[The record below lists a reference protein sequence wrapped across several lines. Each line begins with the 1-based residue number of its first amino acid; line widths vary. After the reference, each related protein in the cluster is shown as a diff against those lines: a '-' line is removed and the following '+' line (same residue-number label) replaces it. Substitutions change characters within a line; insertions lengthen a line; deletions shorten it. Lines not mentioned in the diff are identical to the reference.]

1 MSLRNLHKPRVPAAM
16 LDPVPLSRSDVAA
29 LGPGVAVALAVGLV
43 AAVVGR
49 EVPVVGGPVPAV
61 VLGGVVG
68 WAVRR
73 RRSEDG
79 RAGDL
84 GGLQPGAKFASSRV
98 LQFAVVLLGA
108 QLSIREV
115 LRIGGETLPVMLT
128 TLVVCLVAAW
138 GIGRLLRVSGALRTL
153 IGVGTGI
160 CGASAIAAVTPV
172 IGAVS
177 ADVAYAMSTIFL
189 CNIAAVFVFPLVGHA
204 LGLSQHAFGVFAGT
218 AVNDTSSVV
227 ATATV
232 YGRQATDTAVV
243 VKLVRTLMIIPIV
256 VGLAGL
262 EARRVSREQRAAD
275 VGAGDTGQRPGGA
288 VRVLRL
294 VPWFLIGFLVVVLLR
309 TVGIL
314 PAGAA
319 PGFATAAT
327 FLITVA
333 LAAIGLSTD
342 FGALRRA
349 GFRPMLLGIA
359 LWVLVAGTSLGAQ
372 AVFGLL

>member
-1 MSLRNLHKPRVPAAM
+1 MQFARTAA
-16 LDPVPLSRSDVAA
+16 
-29 LGPGVAVALAVGLV
+29 PGVAVAVAIGLV
-43 AAVVGR
+43 ATLVGTA
-49 EVPVVGGPVPAV
+49 VPVVGGPVPAV
-61 VLGGVVG
+61 LIGAVLG
-68 WAVRR
+68 WLVRR
-73 RRSEDG
+73 RT
-79 RAGDL
+79 
-84 GGLQPGAKFASSRV
+84 GGSLAVLAPGVKFSSSRV

-108 QLSIREV
+108 QLSIGEV

-128 TLVVCLVAAW
+128 TLVVCLAAAW
-138 GIGRLLRVSGALRTL
+138 GIGRLLRVSSALRTL

-189 CNIAAVFVFPLVGHA
+189 CNIAAVFAFPLLGHA

-256 VGLAGL
+256 IGLAGL
-262 EARRVSREQRAAD
+262 QARRASREQLAP
-275 VGAGDTGQRPGGA
+275 DTGARSGF
-288 VRVLRL
+288 RVFRL

-309 TVGIL
+309 TVGVL

-319 PGFATAAT
+319 PGFSTAAS

-333 LAAIGLSTD
+333 LAAIGCSTD
-342 FGALRRA
+342 FAALRRA

-372 AVFGLL
+372 AAFGLL

>member
-1 MSLRNLHKPRVPAAM
+1 M
-16 LDPVPLSRSDVAA
+16 PLSRPAVVAA
-29 LGPGVAVALAVGLV
+29 LPGVALAVVIGL
-43 AAVVGR
+43 AATLVGR
-49 EVPVVGGPVPAV
+49 SVPVVGGPVPAV
-61 VLGGVVG
+61 LLGVVVG
-68 WAVRR
+68 WLVRR
-73 RRSEDG
+73 RRHEDG
-79 RAGDL
+79 GAADL
-84 GGLQPGAKFASSRV
+84 GGLQPGVKFASSRV
-98 LQFAVVLLGA
+98 LQAAVVLLGA
-108 QLSIREV
+108 QLSIGEV

-138 GIGRLLRVSGALRTL
+138 GIGRLLRVSSTLRTL

-172 IGAVS
+172 VGAAS
-177 ADVAYAMSTIFL
+177 AEVAYALSTIFL

-227 ATATV
+227 ATATI

-262 EARRVSREQRAAD
+262 EARRAARSQPASVDGSGRA
-275 VGAGDTGQRPGGA
+275 GG
-288 VRVLRL
+288 VRVFRL
-294 VPWFLIGFLVVVLLR
+294 VPWFLVGFLVVVLLR
-309 TVGIL
+309 TVGVL
-314 PAGAA
+314 PASVA
-319 PGFATAAT
+319 PAFSSAAT

-333 LAAIGLSTD
+333 LAAVGVSTD
-342 FGALRRA
+342 FAALRRA

-359 LWVLVAGTSLGAQ
+359 LWVLVAVTSLGVQ
-372 AVFGLL
+372 AAFGQL

>member
-1 MSLRNLHKPRVPAAM
+1 MQFARTAA
-16 LDPVPLSRSDVAA
+16 
-29 LGPGVAVALAVGLV
+29 PGVAVAVAIGLV
-43 AAVVGR
+43 ATLVGTAI
-49 EVPVVGGPVPAV
+49 PVVGGPVPAV
-61 VLGGVVG
+61 LIGAVLG
-68 WAVRR
+68 WLVRR
-73 RRSEDG
+73 RT
-79 RAGDL
+79 
-84 GGLQPGAKFASSRV
+84 GGSLAVLAPGVKFSSSRV

-108 QLSIREV
+108 QLSIGEV

-128 TLVVCLVAAW
+128 TLVVCLGAAW
-138 GIGRLLRVSGALRTL
+138 GIGRLLRVSSALRTL

-189 CNIAAVFVFPLVGHA
+189 CNIAAVFAFPLLGHA

-256 VGLAGL
+256 IGLAGL
-262 EARRVSREQRAAD
+262 EARRASREQLTS
-275 VGAGDTGQRPGGA
+275 DTGSRSGF
-288 VRVLRL
+288 RVLRL

-309 TVGIL
+309 TVGVL

-319 PGFATAAT
+319 PGFSTAAS

-333 LAAIGLSTD
+333 LAAIGCSTD
-342 FGALRRA
+342 FAALRRA

>member
-1 MSLRNLHKPRVPAAM
+1 MQFARTAA
-16 LDPVPLSRSDVAA
+16 
-29 LGPGVAVALAVGLV
+29 PGVAVAVAIGLV
-43 AAVVGR
+43 ATLVGTA
-49 EVPVVGGPVPAV
+49 VPVVGGPVPAV
-61 VLGGVVG
+61 LIGAVLG
-68 WAVRR
+68 WLVRR
-73 RRSEDG
+73 RT
-79 RAGDL
+79 
-84 GGLQPGAKFASSRV
+84 GGSLAVLAPGVKFSSSRV

-108 QLSIREV
+108 QLSIGEV

-128 TLVVCLVAAW
+128 TLVVCLGAAW
-138 GIGRLLRVSGALRTL
+138 GIGRLLRVSSALRTL

-189 CNIAAVFVFPLVGHA
+189 CNIAAVFAFPLLGHA

-256 VGLAGL
+256 IGLAGL
-262 EARRVSREQRAAD
+262 EARRASREQLTS
-275 VGAGDTGQRPGGA
+275 DTG
-288 VRVLRL
+288 VRSGFRVFRL

-309 TVGIL
+309 TVGVL

-319 PGFATAAT
+319 PGFSTAAS

-333 LAAIGLSTD
+333 LAAIGCSTD
-342 FGALRRA
+342 FAALRRA

>member
-1 MSLRNLHKPRVPAAM
+1 M
-16 LDPVPLSRSDVAA
+16 PLSRPAVTAA
-29 LGPGVAVALAVGLV
+29 LPGVALAVLIGI
-43 AAVVGR
+43 AATLIGR
-49 EVPVVGGPVPAV
+49 AVPVAGGPVPAV
-61 VLGGVVG
+61 VIGALVG
-68 WAVRR
+68 WLVRR
-73 RRSEDG
+73 RRSGE
-79 RAGDL
+79 L

-108 QLSIREV
+108 QLSLGEV
-115 LRIGGETLPVMLT
+115 LRIGGQTLPVMLS
-128 TLVVCLVAAW
+128 TLAVCLLGAW
-138 GIGRLLRVSGALRTL
+138 GIGRLLNVSRMLRTL

-172 IGAVS
+172 VGAVG

-189 CNIAAVFVFPLVGHA
+189 CNIAAVFVFPIIGHA

-227 ATATV
+227 ATATI
-232 YGRQATDTAVV
+232 YGTQATNTAVV

-256 VGLAGL
+256 IGLAGL
-262 EARRVSREQRAAD
+262 EARRTALEERAPATGSRS
-275 VGAGDTGQRPGGA
+275 GI
-288 VRVLRL
+288 RVLRL

-309 TVGIL
+309 TVGVL
-314 PAGAA
+314 PAAAA
-319 PGFATAAT
+319 PGFSTAAT

-349 GFRPMLLGIA
+349 GFRPLLLGVV
-359 LWVLVAGTSLGAQ
+359 LWVLVAATSLGVQ
-372 AVFGLL
+372 AAFGQL

>member
-1 MSLRNLHKPRVPAAM
+1 M
-16 LDPVPLSRSDVAA
+16 LDAMPFLRTAW
-29 LGPGVAVALAVGLV
+29 PGVALALVIGL
-43 AAVVGR
+43 AATVVGR

-61 VLGGVVG
+61 VLGALVG
-68 WAVRR
+68 WLVRR
-73 RRSEDG
+73 RRHRDG
-79 RAGDL
+79 TGAGSGGDL
-84 GGLQPGAKFASSRV
+84 GMLQPGVKFASSRV

-108 QLSIREV
+108 QLSIAEV

-138 GIGRLLRVSGALRTL
+138 GIGRLLRVSSALRTL

-262 EARRVSREQRAAD
+262 EARRTSRAQVASG
-275 VGAGDTGQRPGGA
+275 VDTGPARG
-288 VRVLRL
+288 VRVFRL
-294 VPWFLIGFLVVVLLR
+294 VPWFLVGFLVVVLLR
-309 TVGIL
+309 TLGVL
-314 PAGAA
+314 PAAAA
-319 PGFATAAT
+319 PGFSTAAT

-333 LAAIGLSTD
+333 LAAIGVSTD

>member
-1 MSLRNLHKPRVPAAM
+1 MH
-16 LDPVPLSRSDVAA
+16 LSRPALVAA
-29 LGPGVAVALAVGLV
+29 LPGVALAVVIGI
-43 AAVVGR
+43 AATLVGR
-49 EVPVVGGPVPAV
+49 AVPVVGGPVPAV
-61 VLGGVVG
+61 VLGALVG
-68 WAVRR
+68 WLVRR
-73 RRSEDG
+73 RRQHDG
-79 RAGDL
+79 GAADL
-84 GGLQPGAKFASSRV
+84 GGLQPGVKFASSRV
-98 LQFAVVLLGA
+98 LQAAVVLLGA
-108 QLSIREV
+108 QLSIGEV

-138 GIGRLLRVSGALRTL
+138 GIGRLLRVSTMLRTL

-172 IGAVS
+172 VGAAS
-177 ADVAYAMSTIFL
+177 AEVAYALSTIFL

-256 VGLAGL
+256 IGLAGM
-262 EARRVSREQRAAD
+262 EARRTARSQPDPADGPRRA
-275 VGAGDTGQRPGGA
+275 GG

-294 VPWFLIGFLVVVLLR
+294 VPWFLVGFLVVVLLR
-309 TVGIL
+309 TTGVL
-314 PAGAA
+314 PAAAA
-319 PGFATAAT
+319 PGFSTAAT

-333 LAAIGLSTD
+333 LAAVGVSTD
-342 FGALRRA
+342 FAALRRA
-349 GFRPMLLGIA
+349 GFRPMLLGIV
-359 LWVLVAGTSLGAQ
+359 LWVFVAGTSLGVQ
-372 AVFGLL
+372 AAFGQL

>member
-1 MSLRNLHKPRVPAAM
+1 MQSVRAA
-16 LDPVPLSRSDVAA
+16 A
-29 LGPGVAVALAVGLV
+29 PGVALAVAIGIV
-43 AAVVGR
+43 ATLVGR
-49 EVPVVGGPVPAV
+49 VVPVVGGPVPAV
-61 VLGGVVG
+61 LIGAVVG
-68 WAVRR
+68 WLVRR
-73 RRSEDG
+73 RT
-79 RAGDL
+79 
-84 GGLQPGAKFASSRV
+84 GGTLAALAPGVKFSSSRV

-108 QLSIREV
+108 QLSIGEV
-115 LRIGGETLPVMLT
+115 LRIGGETLPVMLA

-189 CNIAAVFVFPLVGHA
+189 CNIAAVFAFPLLGHA

-256 VGLAGL
+256 IGLAGL
-262 EARRVSREQRAAD
+262 EARRASREQLTPAS
-275 VGAGDTGQRPGGA
+275 GPGPGRGF
-288 VRVLRL
+288 RVFRL

-309 TVGIL
+309 TVGVL
-314 PAGAA
+314 PASVA
-319 PGFATAAT
+319 PGFATAAS

-333 LAAIGLSTD
+333 LAAIGCSTD
-342 FGALRRA
+342 FAALRRA

-359 LWVLVAGTSLGAQ
+359 LWVLVAGTSLGMQ
-372 AVFGLL
+372 AAFGLL

>member
-1 MSLRNLHKPRVPAAM
+1 M
-16 LDPVPLSRSDVAA
+16 LDAMPFLRTAW
-29 LGPGVAVALAVGLV
+29 PGVALALVIGL
-43 AAVVGR
+43 AATVVGR

-61 VLGGVVG
+61 VLGALVG
-68 WAVRR
+68 WLVRR
-73 RRSEDG
+73 RRHREGTGAGSG
-79 RAGDL
+79 GDL
-84 GGLQPGAKFASSRV
+84 GLLQPGVKFASSRV

-108 QLSIREV
+108 QLSIAEV

-138 GIGRLLRVSGALRTL
+138 GIGRLLRVSSALRTL

-262 EARRVSREQRAAD
+262 EARRTSREQVASGVDTARA
-275 VGAGDTGQRPGGA
+275 GG
-288 VRVLRL
+288 VRGFRVFRL

-309 TVGIL
+309 TLGVL
-314 PAGAA
+314 PAAAA
-319 PGFATAAT
+319 PGFSTAAT

-333 LAAIGLSTD
+333 LAAIGVSTD

>member
-1 MSLRNLHKPRVPAAM
+1 M
-16 LDPVPLSRSDVAA
+16 PLSRPALVAA
-29 LGPGVAVALAVGLV
+29 LPGVALAVVIGI
-43 AAVVGR
+43 AATLVGR
-49 EVPVVGGPVPAV
+49 AVPVVGGPVPAV
-61 VLGGVVG
+61 LLGALVG
-68 WAVRR
+68 WLVRR
-73 RRSEDG
+73 RRQQDHG
-79 RAGDL
+79 TTDL
-84 GGLQPGAKFASSRV
+84 GVLQPGVKFASSRV
-98 LQFAVVLLGA
+98 LQAAVVLLGA
-108 QLSIREV
+108 QLSIGEV

-138 GIGRLLRVSGALRTL
+138 GIGRLLRVSSTLRTL

-172 IGAVS
+172 VGAAS
-177 ADVAYAMSTIFL
+177 AEVAYALSTIFL

-227 ATATV
+227 ATATI

-256 VGLAGL
+256 IGLAGL
-262 EARRVSREQRAAD
+262 EARRTARAQPAPGD
-275 VGAGDTGQRPGGA
+275 GPRRAGG

-294 VPWFLIGFLVVVLLR
+294 VPWFLVGFLVVVLLR
-309 TVGIL
+309 TTGVL
-314 PAGAA
+314 PAAAA
-319 PGFATAAT
+319 PGFSAAAT

-333 LAAIGLSTD
+333 LAAVGVSTD
-342 FGALRRA
+342 FAALRRA

-359 LWVLVAGTSLGAQ
+359 LWVLVAATSLGVQ
-372 AVFGLL
+372 AAFGQL

>member
-1 MSLRNLHKPRVPAAM
+1 MQSVRAA
-16 LDPVPLSRSDVAA
+16 A
-29 LGPGVAVALAVGLV
+29 PGVALAVAIGIV
-43 AAVVGR
+43 ATLVGR
-49 EVPVVGGPVPAV
+49 VVPVVGGPVPAV
-61 VLGGVVG
+61 LIGAVVG
-68 WAVRR
+68 WLVRR
-73 RRSEDG
+73 RT
-79 RAGDL
+79 
-84 GGLQPGAKFASSRV
+84 GGTLAALAPGVKFSSSRV

-108 QLSIREV
+108 QLSIGEV
-115 LRIGGETLPVMLT
+115 LRIGGETLPVMLA

-189 CNIAAVFVFPLVGHA
+189 CNIAAVFAFPLLGHA

-256 VGLAGL
+256 IGLAGL
-262 EARRVSREQRAAD
+262 EARRASREQLTPAK
-275 VGAGDTGQRPGGA
+275 GPGRGF
-288 VRVLRL
+288 RVFRL
-294 VPWFLIGFLVVVLLR
+294 VPWFLIGFLVVVLFR
-309 TVGIL
+309 TVGVL
-314 PAGAA
+314 PASVA
-319 PGFATAAT
+319 PGFATAAS

-333 LAAIGLSTD
+333 LAAIGCSTD
-342 FGALRRA
+342 FAALRRA

-359 LWVLVAGTSLGAQ
+359 LWVLVAGTSLGMQ
-372 AVFGLL
+372 AAFGLL

>member
-1 MSLRNLHKPRVPAAM
+1 M
-16 LDPVPLSRSDVAA
+16 LVRMPLSRPALVAA
-29 LGPGVAVALAVGLV
+29 LPGVALAVVIGV
-43 AAVVGR
+43 AATLVGR
-49 EVPVVGGPVPAV
+49 AVPVVGGPVPAV
-61 VLGGVVG
+61 LLGALVG
-68 WAVRR
+68 WLVRR
-73 RRSEDG
+73 RRAQDDG
-79 RAGDL
+79 AADL
-84 GGLQPGAKFASSRV
+84 GGLQPGVKFASSRV
-98 LQFAVVLLGA
+98 LQAAVVLLGA
-108 QLSIREV
+108 QLSIGEV

-138 GIGRLLRVSGALRTL
+138 GIGRLLRVSSTLRTL

-172 IGAVS
+172 VGAAS
-177 ADVAYAMSTIFL
+177 AEVAYALSTIFL

-256 VGLAGL
+256 IGLAGL
-262 EARRVSREQRAAD
+262 EARRTARSQHAAVDGTGRA
-275 VGAGDTGQRPGGA
+275 GG

-294 VPWFLIGFLVVVLLR
+294 VPWFLVGFLVVVLLR
-309 TVGIL
+309 TTGVL
-314 PAGAA
+314 PAAAA
-319 PGFATAAT
+319 PGFSTAAT

-333 LAAIGLSTD
+333 LAAVGVSTD
-342 FGALRRA
+342 FAALRRA
-349 GFRPMLLGIA
+349 GFRPMLLGIV
-359 LWVLVAGTSLGAQ
+359 LWVLVAGTSLGVQ
-372 AVFGLL
+372 AALGQL

>member
-1 MSLRNLHKPRVPAAM
+1 MQFARTAA
-16 LDPVPLSRSDVAA
+16 
-29 LGPGVAVALAVGLV
+29 PGVAVAVAIGLV
-43 AAVVGR
+43 ATLIGSV
-49 EVPVVGGPVPAV
+49 VPVVGGPVPAV
-61 VLGGVVG
+61 LIGAVLG
-68 WAVRR
+68 WLVRR
-73 RRSEDG
+73 RT
-79 RAGDL
+79 
-84 GGLQPGAKFASSRV
+84 GGTLAVLAPGVKFSSSRV

-108 QLSIREV
+108 QLSIGEV
-115 LRIGGETLPVMLT
+115 LRIGGETLPVMVT
-128 TLVVCLVAAW
+128 TLVVCLGAAW
-138 GIGRLLRVSGALRTL
+138 GIGRLLRVSSALRTL

-189 CNIAAVFVFPLVGHA
+189 CNIAAVFAFPLLGHA

-256 VGLAGL
+256 IGLAGL
-262 EARRVSREQRAAD
+262 EARRASREQLAPD
-275 VGAGDTGQRPGGA
+275 AGSRSGF
-288 VRVLRL
+288 RVFRL

-309 TVGIL
+309 TVGVL
-314 PAGAA
+314 PADAA
-319 PGFATAAT
+319 PGFSTAAS

-333 LAAIGLSTD
+333 LAAIGCSTD
-342 FGALRRA
+342 FAALRRA

>member
-1 MSLRNLHKPRVPAAM
+1 MPLTSSAVRPA
-16 LDPVPLSRSDVAA
+16 L
-29 LGPGVAVALAVGLV
+29 PGVAVAVAVGIV
-43 AAVVGR
+43 ATAVGTL
-49 EVPVVGGPVPAV
+49 VPVVGGPVPAV
-61 VLGGVVG
+61 VLGALLG
-68 WAVRR
+68 WLVRR
-73 RRSEDG
+73 RTD
-79 RAGDL
+79 
-84 GGLQPGAKFASSRV
+84 GGLGLLAPGVKFASSRV
-98 LQFAVVLLGA
+98 LQAAVVLLGA
-108 QLSIREV
+108 QLSIGAV
-115 LRIGGETLPVMLT
+115 LRIGAETLPVMLT
-128 TLVVCLVAAW
+128 TLVVCLVGAW
-138 GIGRLLRVSGALRTL
+138 LIGRALRVSSTLRTL

-172 IGAVS
+172 VGAVG

-189 CNIAAVFVFPLVGHA
+189 CNIAAVFLFPLLGHA

-262 EARRVSREQRAAD
+262 EARRTARAQAASVD
-275 VGAGDTGQRPGGA
+275 GAGRAGG
-288 VRVLRL
+288 VRVFRL

-309 TVGIL
+309 TVGVL
-314 PAGAA
+314 PAAAA
-319 PGFATAAT
+319 PGFATVAT

-333 LAAIGLSTD
+333 LGAIGVSTD

-349 GFRPMLLGIA
+349 GFRPMLLGIV
-359 LWVLVAGTSLGAQ
+359 LWALVAGTSLGVQ
-372 AVFGLL
+372 AAFGML

>member
-1 MSLRNLHKPRVPAAM
+1 M
-16 LDPVPLSRSDVAA
+16 
-29 LGPGVAVALAVGLV
+29 
-43 AAVVGR
+43 
-49 EVPVVGGPVPAV
+49 
-61 VLGGVVG
+61 
-68 WAVRR
+68 
-73 RRSEDG
+73 
-79 RAGDL
+79 
-84 GGLQPGAKFASSRV
+84 
-98 LQFAVVLLGA
+98 
-108 QLSIREV
+108 
-115 LRIGGETLPVMLT
+115 
-128 TLVVCLVAAW
+128 
-138 GIGRLLRVSGALRTL
+138 GIGRLLRVSSALRTL

-262 EARRVSREQRAAD
+262 EARRTSREQVASGVVTGRA
-275 VGAGDTGQRPGGA
+275 GG
-288 VRVLRL
+288 VRGFRVFRL

-309 TVGIL
+309 TLGVL
-314 PAGAA
+314 PAAAA
-319 PGFATAAT
+319 PGFSTAAT

-333 LAAIGLSTD
+333 LAAIGVSTD

>member
-1 MSLRNLHKPRVPAAM
+1 MQFARTAA
-16 LDPVPLSRSDVAA
+16 
-29 LGPGVAVALAVGLV
+29 PGVAVAVAIGLV
-43 AAVVGR
+43 ATLVGTA
-49 EVPVVGGPVPAV
+49 VPVVGGPVPAV
-61 VLGGVVG
+61 LIGAVLG
-68 WAVRR
+68 WLVRR
-73 RRSEDG
+73 RT
-79 RAGDL
+79 
-84 GGLQPGAKFASSRV
+84 GGSLAVLAPGVKFSSSRV

-108 QLSIREV
+108 QLSIGEV

-128 TLVVCLVAAW
+128 TLVVCLGAAW
-138 GIGRLLRVSGALRTL
+138 GIGRLLRVSSALRTL

-189 CNIAAVFVFPLVGHA
+189 CNIAAVFAFPLLGHA

-256 VGLAGL
+256 IGLAGL
-262 EARRVSREQRAAD
+262 EARRASREQLTS
-275 VGAGDTGQRPGGA
+275 DTGARSGF
-288 VRVLRL
+288 RVFRL

-309 TVGIL
+309 TVGVL

-319 PGFATAAT
+319 PGFSTAAS

-333 LAAIGLSTD
+333 LAAIGCSTD
-342 FGALRRA
+342 FAALRRA

>member
-1 MSLRNLHKPRVPAAM
+1 MLEGMPLTRADAAAVVP
-16 LDPVPLSRSDVAA
+16 
-29 LGPGVAVALAVGLV
+29 GIALAVAIGLV
-43 AAVVGR
+43 ATLVGT
-49 EVPVVGGPVPAV
+49 EVPVIGGPVPAV
-61 VLGGVVG
+61 VIGAVVG
-68 WAVRR
+68 WLVRR
-73 RRSEDG
+73 RRQ
-79 RAGDL
+79 
-84 GGLQPGAKFASSRV
+84 GGLDALQPGVKFASSRV

-108 QLSIREV
+108 QLSIGEV

-138 GIGRLLRVSGALRTL
+138 GIGRLLRVSSALRTL

-256 VGLAGL
+256 IGLAGL
-262 EARRVSREQRAAD
+262 EARRASREQLAAEDGSGRA
-275 VGAGDTGQRPGGA
+275 GG

-309 TVGIL
+309 TLGVL
-314 PAGAA
+314 PPAAA
-319 PGFATAAT
+319 PGFSTAAT

-333 LAAIGLSTD
+333 LAAIGVSTD

>member
-1 MSLRNLHKPRVPAAM
+1 MPPTSATVRPA
-16 LDPVPLSRSDVAA
+16 L
-29 LGPGVAVALAVGLV
+29 PGVAVAV
-43 AAVVGR
+43 AIGVVATVVGTL
-49 EVPVVGGPVPAV
+49 VPVVGGPVPAV
-61 VLGGVVG
+61 VLGALLG
-68 WAVRR
+68 WLVRR
-73 RRSEDG
+73 RTD
-79 RAGDL
+79 
-84 GGLQPGAKFASSRV
+84 GGLGLLAPGVKFASSRV
-98 LQFAVVLLGA
+98 LQAAVVLLGA
-108 QLSIREV
+108 QLSIGAV
-115 LRIGGETLPVMLT
+115 LRIGAETLPVMLT
-128 TLVVCLVAAW
+128 TLVVCLVGAW
-138 GIGRLLRVSGALRTL
+138 LIGRALRVSSTLRTL

-172 IGAVS
+172 VGAVG

-189 CNIAAVFVFPLVGHA
+189 CNIAAVFLFPLLGHA

-262 EARRVSREQRAAD
+262 EARRTARAQATSVD
-275 VGAGDTGQRPGGA
+275 GAGRAGG
-288 VRVLRL
+288 VRVFRL

-309 TVGIL
+309 TVGVL
-314 PAGAA
+314 PSAAA
-319 PGFATAAT
+319 PGFATVAT

-333 LAAIGLSTD
+333 LGAIGVSTD

-349 GFRPMLLGIA
+349 GFRPMLLGIV
-359 LWVLVAGTSLGAQ
+359 LWALVAGTSLGVQ
-372 AVFGLL
+372 AAFGML

>member
-1 MSLRNLHKPRVPAAM
+1 M
-16 LDPVPLSRSDVAA
+16 LVVMPLSRPAVVAA
-29 LGPGVAVALAVGLV
+29 LPGVALAVVIGL
-43 AAVVGR
+43 AATLVGR
-49 EVPVVGGPVPAV
+49 AVPVVGGPVPAV
-61 VLGGVVG
+61 LLGAVVG
-68 WAVRR
+68 WLVRR
-73 RRSEDG
+73 RRQEDG
-79 RAGDL
+79 GAADL
-84 GGLQPGAKFASSRV
+84 GGLQPGVKFASSRV
-98 LQFAVVLLGA
+98 LQAAVVLLGA
-108 QLSIREV
+108 QLSIGEV

-138 GIGRLLRVSGALRTL
+138 GIGRLLRVSSTLRTL

-172 IGAVS
+172 VGAAS
-177 ADVAYAMSTIFL
+177 AEVAYALSTIFL

-227 ATATV
+227 ATATI

-262 EARRVSREQRAAD
+262 EARRAARSQPASVDGSGRA
-275 VGAGDTGQRPGGA
+275 GG
-288 VRVLRL
+288 VRVFRL
-294 VPWFLIGFLVVVLLR
+294 VPWFLVGFLVVVLLR
-309 TVGIL
+309 TVGVL
-314 PAGAA
+314 PASVA
-319 PGFATAAT
+319 PAFSTAAT

-333 LAAIGLSTD
+333 LAAVGVSTD
-342 FGALRRA
+342 FAALRRA

-359 LWVLVAGTSLGAQ
+359 LWVLVAVTSLGVQ
-372 AVFGLL
+372 AAFGQL

>member
-1 MSLRNLHKPRVPAAM
+1 M
-16 LDPVPLSRSDVAA
+16 PLTRDGVRAA
-29 LGPGVAVALAVGLV
+29 LPGIAVAVAVGIV
-43 AAVVGR
+43 ATLVGR
-49 EVPVVGGPVPAV
+49 EVPVLGGPVPAV
-61 VLGGVVG
+61 VLGALVG
-68 WAVRR
+68 WLVRR
-73 RRSEDG
+73 RSVRSAVGPGPADAGDG
-79 RAGDL
+79 GPVRAGDGQPARAGDL
-84 GGLQPGAKFASSRV
+84 GALQPGVKFASSRV
-98 LQFAVVLLGA
+98 LQAAVVLLGA
-108 QLSIREV
+108 QLSIGEV

-128 TLVVCLVAAW
+128 TLVVCLVGAW
-138 GIGRLLRVSGALRTL
+138 GIGRLLRVSSALRTL

-177 ADVAYAMSTIFL
+177 ADVAYALSTIFL

-262 EARRVSREQRAAD
+262 EARRTAREQPAPAD
-275 VGAGDTGQRPGGA
+275 GSGRTGG
-288 VRVLRL
+288 VRVFRL
-294 VPWFLIGFLVVVLLR
+294 VPWFLVGFLVVVLLR
-309 TVGIL
+309 TVGVL
-314 PAGAA
+314 PAAAA
-319 PGFATAAT
+319 PGFATVAT
-327 FLITVA
+327 FCITVA
-333 LAAIGLSTD
+333 LAAIGVSTD

-359 LWVLVAGTSLGAQ
+359 LWVLVAGTSLGVQ
-372 AVFGLL
+372 ALFGLV

>member
-1 MSLRNLHKPRVPAAM
+1 MSADNEPMLARLEARWEGCKVTVRSLAQFRSLVPG
-16 LDPVPLSRSDVAA
+16 LVL
-29 LGPGVAVALAVGLV
+29 AVAIGIV
-43 AAVVGR
+43 ATFVGR
-49 EVPVVGGPVPAV
+49 AVPVVGGPVPAV
-61 VLGGVVG
+61 VVGALVG
-68 WAVRR
+68 WLVRR
-73 RRSEDG
+73 RQG
-79 RAGDL
+79 
-84 GGLQPGAKFASSRV
+84 GGLGVLQSGVRFASSRV
-98 LQFAVVLLGA
+98 LQAAVVLLGA
-108 QLSIREV
+108 QLSIGEV
-115 LRIGGETLPVMLT
+115 LRIGGQTLPVMLT

-138 GIGRLLRVSGALRTL
+138 GIGRLLRVSDALRTL

-262 EARRVSREQRAAD
+262 EARRTTREQSTSGDSAGRA
-275 VGAGDTGQRPGGA
+275 GGI
-288 VRVLRL
+288 RIFRL
-294 VPWFLIGFLVVVLLR
+294 VPWFLIGFLVVVFLR
-309 TVGIL
+309 TVGLL
-314 PAGAA
+314 PAAAA
-319 PGFATAAT
+319 PALGSAAT
-327 FLITVA
+327 FLITCA
-333 LAAIGLSTD
+333 LAAIGISTD
-342 FGALRRA
+342 FSALRRA
-349 GFRPMLLGIA
+349 GFRPMLLGII
-359 LWVLVAGTSLGAQ
+359 LWVLVAATSLGVQ
-372 AVFGLL
+372 AVFNQL

>member
-1 MSLRNLHKPRVPAAM
+1 M
-16 LDPVPLSRSDVAA
+16 
-29 LGPGVAVALAVGLV
+29 PGVAVAVAVGIV
-43 AAVVGR
+43 ATAVGTL
-49 EVPVVGGPVPAV
+49 VPVVGGPVPAV
-61 VLGGVVG
+61 GLGALLG
-68 WAVRR
+68 WLVRR
-73 RRSEDG
+73 RTD
-79 RAGDL
+79 
-84 GGLQPGAKFASSRV
+84 GGLGPLAPGVKFASSRV
-98 LQFAVVLLGA
+98 LQAAVVLLGA
-108 QLSIREV
+108 QLSIGAV
-115 LRIGGETLPVMLT
+115 LRIGAETLPVMLT
-128 TLVVCLVAAW
+128 TLVVCLVGAW
-138 GIGRLLRVSGALRTL
+138 LIGRALKVSSTLRTL

-172 IGAVS
+172 VGAVG

-189 CNIAAVFVFPLVGHA
+189 CNIAAVFLFPLLGHA

-262 EARRVSREQRAAD
+262 EARRTARTQAASVD
-275 VGAGDTGQRPGGA
+275 GAGRAGG
-288 VRVLRL
+288 VRVFRL

-309 TVGIL
+309 TVGVL
-314 PAGAA
+314 PAAAA
-319 PGFATAAT
+319 PGFAAVAT

-333 LAAIGLSTD
+333 LGAIGLSTD

-349 GFRPMLLGIA
+349 GFRPMVLGIV
-359 LWVLVAGTSLGAQ
+359 LWALVAGTSLGVQ
-372 AVFGLL
+372 AAFGML

>member
-1 MSLRNLHKPRVPAAM
+1 MSR
-16 LDPVPLSRSDVAA
+16 AA
-29 LGPGVAVALAVGLV
+29 LAAALPGVALAVAVGLV
-43 AAVVGR
+43 ATLVGR
-49 EVPVVGGPVPAV
+49 AVPVVGGPVPAV
-61 VLGGVVG
+61 VIGAVVG
-68 WAVRR
+68 WLVRR
-73 RRSEDG
+73 RRSDDARTAG
-79 RAGDL
+79 APGDL
-84 GGLQPGAKFASSRV
+84 GALQPGVKFASSRV

-108 QLSIREV
+108 QLSIGEV
-115 LRIGGETLPVMLT
+115 LRIGGETLPVMLS

-189 CNIAAVFVFPLVGHA
+189 CNIAAVFVFPIVGHA

-262 EARRVSREQRAAD
+262 EARRTARAELAPD
-275 VGAGDTGQRPGGA
+275 SGSAPGL
-288 VRVLRL
+288 RVFRL

-309 TVGIL
+309 TVGVL
-314 PAGAA
+314 PTAAA
-319 PGFATAAT
+319 PGFSTAAT

-333 LAAIGLSTD
+333 LAAIGVSTD

>member
-1 MSLRNLHKPRVPAAM
+1 MQFARTAA
-16 LDPVPLSRSDVAA
+16 
-29 LGPGVAVALAVGLV
+29 PGVAVAVAIGLV
-43 AAVVGR
+43 ATLVGTA
-49 EVPVVGGPVPAV
+49 VPVVGGPVPAV
-61 VLGGVVG
+61 LIGAVLG
-68 WAVRR
+68 WLIRR
-73 RRSEDG
+73 RT
-79 RAGDL
+79 
-84 GGLQPGAKFASSRV
+84 GGSLAVLAPGVKFSSSRV

-108 QLSIREV
+108 QLSIGEV
-115 LRIGGETLPVMLT
+115 LRIGGETLPVMLA
-128 TLVVCLVAAW
+128 TLVVCLGAAW
-138 GIGRLLRVSGALRTL
+138 GIGRLLRVSSALRTL

-189 CNIAAVFVFPLVGHA
+189 CNIAAVFAFPLLGHA

-256 VGLAGL
+256 IGLAGL
-262 EARRVSREQRAAD
+262 EARRASREQLTP
-275 VGAGDTGQRPGGA
+275 DTGSRSGFL
-288 VRVLRL
+288 VFRL

-309 TVGIL
+309 TVGVL

-319 PGFATAAT
+319 PGFSTAAS

-333 LAAIGLSTD
+333 LAAIGCSTD
-342 FGALRRA
+342 FAALRRA

>member
-1 MSLRNLHKPRVPAAM
+1 MSA
-16 LDPVPLSRSDVAA
+16 PLSTVRPA
-29 LGPGVAVALAVGLV
+29 LPGIAVALAVGIV
-43 AAVVGR
+43 ATVVGAL
-49 EVPVVGGPVPAV
+49 VPVVGGPVPAV
-61 VLGGVVG
+61 VLGAVVG
-68 WAVRR
+68 WLVRR
-73 RRSEDG
+73 RTSGE
-79 RAGDL
+79 L
-84 GGLQPGAKFASSRV
+84 GTLAPGVKFASSRV
-98 LQFAVVLLGA
+98 LQAAVVLLGA
-108 QLSIREV
+108 QLSIGAV
-115 LRIGGETLPVMLT
+115 LRIGAETLPVMLT
-128 TLVVCLVAAW
+128 TLVVCLVGAW
-138 GIGRLLRVSGALRTL
+138 LIGRALRVSSTLRTL

-172 IGAVS
+172 IGAVG

-189 CNIAAVFVFPLVGHA
+189 CNIAAVFLFPLLGHA

-262 EARRVSREQRAAD
+262 EARRTARAQAA
-275 VGAGDTGQRPGGA
+275 VGEDTGRAGG
-288 VRVLRL
+288 VRVFRL

-309 TVGIL
+309 TVGVL
-314 PAGAA
+314 PAATA
-319 PGFATAAT
+319 PGFATVAT

-333 LAAIGLSTD
+333 LAAIGVSTD

-349 GFRPMLLGIA
+349 GFRPMLLGIV
-359 LWVLVAGTSLGAQ
+359 LWALVAGTSLGVQ
-372 AVFGLL
+372 AAFGML

>member
-1 MSLRNLHKPRVPAAM
+1 MHV
-16 LDPVPLSRSDVAA
+16 SRQSVAA
-29 LGPGVAVALAVGLV
+29 ALPGVALAVAVGVV
-43 AAVVGR
+43 ATLVGR
-49 EVPVVGGPVPAV
+49 AVPVVGGPVPAV
-61 VLGGVVG
+61 VLGAVVG
-68 WAVRR
+68 WLVRR
-73 RRSEDG
+73 RRQDDG
-79 RAGDL
+79 GQRGL
-84 GGLQPGAKFASSRV
+84 GPLQPGVTFSSSRV

-108 QLSIREV
+108 QLSIAEV
-115 LRIGGETLPVMLT
+115 LRIGGETLPVMLS

-138 GIGRLLRVSGALRTL
+138 GIGRLLRVSGPLRTL

-262 EARRVSREQRAAD
+262 EARRTARTQLAP
-275 VGAGDTGQRPGGA
+275 DTGPRPGP
-288 VRVLRL
+288 RVFRL
-294 VPWFLIGFLVVVLLR
+294 VPWFLVGFLVVVLLR
-309 TVGIL
+309 TTGVL
-314 PAGAA
+314 PADAA
-319 PGFATAAT
+319 PGFAAAAT

-333 LAAIGLSTD
+333 LAAIGVSTD

>member
-1 MSLRNLHKPRVPAAM
+1 MQSVRAA
-16 LDPVPLSRSDVAA
+16 A
-29 LGPGVAVALAVGLV
+29 PGVALAVAIGIV
-43 AAVVGR
+43 ATLVGR
-49 EVPVVGGPVPAV
+49 LVPVVGGPVPAV
-61 VLGGVVG
+61 LIGAVVG
-68 WAVRR
+68 WLVRR
-73 RRSEDG
+73 RT
-79 RAGDL
+79 
-84 GGLQPGAKFASSRV
+84 GGNLAALAPGVKFSSSRV

-108 QLSIREV
+108 QLSIGEV
-115 LRIGGETLPVMLT
+115 LRIGGETLPVMLA

-189 CNIAAVFVFPLVGHA
+189 CNIAAVFAFPLLGHA

-256 VGLAGL
+256 IGLAGL
-262 EARRVSREQRAAD
+262 EARRASREQLAPAS
-275 VGAGDTGQRPGGA
+275 GAGRGFRGF
-288 VRVLRL
+288 RVFRL
-294 VPWFLIGFLVVVLLR
+294 VPWFLIGFLAVVLLR
-309 TVGIL
+309 TVGVL
-314 PAGAA
+314 PASVA
-319 PGFATAAT
+319 PGFATAAS

-333 LAAIGLSTD
+333 LAAIGCSTD
-342 FGALRRA
+342 FAALRRA
-349 GFRPMLLGIA
+349 GFRPMLLGIV
-359 LWVLVAGTSLGAQ
+359 LWVLVAGTSLGMQ
-372 AVFGLL
+372 AAFGLLH

>member
-1 MSLRNLHKPRVPAAM
+1 MRNLHKWRAGAAM

-29 LGPGVAVALAVGLV
+29 LAPGVALALVVGLV
-43 AAVVGR
+43 ATLVGR

-73 RRSEDG
+73 RLSEDG
-79 RAGDL
+79 RTGDL
-84 GGLQPGAKFASSRV
+84 GGLQPGVKFASSRV
-98 LQFAVVLLGA
+98 LQLAVVLLGA
-108 QLSIREV
+108 QLSIGEV

-189 CNIAAVFVFPLVGHA
+189 CNIAAVFVFPLLGHA

-262 EARRVSREQRAAD
+262 EARRVSREQRTAD
-275 VGAGDTGQRPGGA
+275 VGAGHADTAGRPGGA
-288 VRVLRL
+288 LRVLRL
-294 VPWFLIGFLVVVLLR
+294 VPWFLIGFLLVVLLR
-309 TVGIL
+309 TVGVL

-319 PGFATAAT
+319 PGFATVAT

-349 GFRPMLLGIA
+349 GFRPMLLGIV
-359 LWVLVAGTSLGAQ
+359 LWLLVAGTSLGAQ